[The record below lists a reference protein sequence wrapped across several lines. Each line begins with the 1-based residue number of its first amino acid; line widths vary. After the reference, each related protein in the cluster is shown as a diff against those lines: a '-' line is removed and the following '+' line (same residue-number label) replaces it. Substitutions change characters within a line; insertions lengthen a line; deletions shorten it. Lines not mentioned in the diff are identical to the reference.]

1 MRDTKNLCIIVG
13 VLLLLAAVV
22 FLCSRAKKH
31 ERYSNLGDIT
41 NIGAVDAPGFH
52 GSDYEL
58 VEAAEQH
65 APTPHFADLIDSGAE
80 QATRQPATLHRRA
93 PRRLAASQGADLL
106 PRIAKHVTPYNIDVA
121 DPITHSY
128 MVNPPRVQL
137 KDPLKQRADPFRGD
151 VPIKYHPNL
160 ALIGNSRYGR
170 DSLRLDG
177 FFSDHYKALYN
188 KYTGKGFKNMPIHV
202 VNEETIMDA

>member
-1 MRDTKNLCIIVG
+1 MRNNNNLCVIVG
-13 VLLLLAAVV
+13 ALLLIAAIV
-22 FLCSRAKKH
+22 FMCSRGKQ
-31 ERYSNLGDIT
+31 ERYSNLSDID
-41 NIGAVDAPGFH
+41 NIGSIDPPGFQN
-52 GSDYEL
+52 SSYDL
-58 VEAAEQH
+58 VEAAEEH
-65 APTPHFADLIDSGAE
+65 APSPHFADLIDSGAG
-80 QATRQPATLHRRA
+80 QPTTVQPSSLHHRA
-93 PRRLAASQGADLL
+93 AQRLKSSQGADLL
-106 PRIAKHVTPYNIDVA
+106 PRISKQVTPYNIDVA

-137 KDPLKQRADPFRGD
+137 KDPQKQLADPFRGD
-151 VPIKYHPNL
+151 VPIKYHPNI

-202 VNEETIMDA
+202 VNEETIMDS